1 MAATILGSM
10 TMSAFGQDSPAGEIK
25 MLVGDQAMSWQTDVD
40 GITTWSDDGYSFSGT
55 ETGDGWIIQWDI
67 LSSGSGTRNMVVQYT
82 VINTSSSTQN
92 FQIAMTEGLGAP
104 FNSGTLTG
112 GSVAGT
118 FTDLNGDGVE
128 VSARDD
134 ASIYSA
140 YLDRTDTSSGIVV
153 GTLLDESNASASSFM
168 SGIFANESFGDIPE
182 VPSHEGPAALESF
195 GILLDFELTA
205 GDAAGFTGTM
215 AVAAP
220 APGAL
225 ALLGFAGLQQRR
237 RRSA

>member
-1 MAATILGSM
+1 MILGSV
-10 TMSAFGQDSPAGEIK
+10 SASALGQDAPGGQIK
-25 MLVGDQAMSWQTDVD
+25 MLVGDQTMTWETGID
-40 GITTWSDDGYSFSGT
+40 GVTTWSSDGYSFSGT
-55 ETGDGWIIQWDI
+55 QAGDGWLIQWDI
-67 LSSGSGTRNMVVQYT
+67 LSSGSSSRNMVVQYT

-92 FQIAMTEGLGAP
+92 FQIAMTEGLTAP
-104 FNSGTLTG
+104 YSTGTLTG

-128 VSARDD
+128 VSARDN

-140 YLDRTDTSSGIVV
+140 YLDRTDTSGGTVV
-153 GTLLDESNASASSFM
+153 GTLLDEANASATSFF
-168 SGIFANESFGDIPE
+168 SGIFANETFGDMPE
-182 VPSHEGPAALESF
+182 LPSHQGPAAFESF

-205 GDAAGFTGTM
+205 GDTAGFTGTM

-225 ALLGFAGLQQRR
+225 ALLGIAGVQNRR